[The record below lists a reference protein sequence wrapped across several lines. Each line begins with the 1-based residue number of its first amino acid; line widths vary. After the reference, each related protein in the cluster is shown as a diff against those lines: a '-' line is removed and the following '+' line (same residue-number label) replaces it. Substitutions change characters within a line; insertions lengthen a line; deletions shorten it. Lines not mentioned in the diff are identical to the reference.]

1 MFTGIVKSVG
11 SVKTLEE
18 DHLLISTDDDNFY
31 NLETG
36 TSISIDGCCLT
47 LREYIDKDLLF
58 QISDETI
65 SRTSLN
71 KDHCGFVNMELPLTV
86 NSLLSGHI
94 VQGHVD
100 GVIELDEVTKLDNE
114 LWNFYFKYA
123 DEKYIVDKGSITIN
137 GISLTVVEP
146 DKDKFSVA
154 VIEETYKRTNLKNL
168 KINSSVNVEYDI
180 VIKYLEKLNYDKWHK
195 RNN

>member
-71 KDHCGFVNMELPLTV
+71 KDHCAYVNMELPLTV
-86 NSLLSGHI
+86 NTLLSGHI

-114 LWNFYFKYA
+114 LWNFHFKYA

-146 DKDKFSVA
+146 TKDKFSVA
-154 VIEETYKRTNLKNL
+154 VIEETYKRTNLKHL
-168 KINSSVNVEYDI
+168 KINNSVNVEYDI
-180 VIKYLEKLNYDKWHK
+180 VIKYLEKLNYDK
-195 RNN
+195 

>member
-31 NLETG
+31 NLQTG

-114 LWNFYFKYA
+114 LWNFHFKYA

-180 VIKYLEKLNYDKWHK
+180 VIKYLEKLNYDK
-195 RNN
+195 

>member
-47 LREYIDKDLLF
+47 LREYINKDLLF

-114 LWNFYFKYA
+114 LWNFHFKYA

-146 DKDKFSVA
+146 DNDKFSVA
-154 VIEETYKRTNLKNL
+154 VIEETYKRTNLKHL

-180 VIKYLEKLNYDKWHK
+180 VIKYLEKLNYDK
-195 RNN
+195 

>member
-47 LREYIDKDLLF
+47 LREYINKDLLF

-71 KDHCGFVNMELPLTV
+71 KDHCGYVNMELPLTV
-86 NSLLSGHI
+86 NTLLSGHI

-114 LWNFYFKYA
+114 LWNFHFKYA

-146 DKDKFSVA
+146 TKDKFSVA
-154 VIEETYKRTNLKNL
+154 VIEETYKRTNLKHL
-168 KINSSVNVEYDI
+168 KINNSVNVEYDI
-180 VIKYLEKLNYDKWHK
+180 VIKYLEKLNYDK
-195 RNN
+195 

>member
-18 DHLLISTDDDNFY
+18 DHLLISTDDDHFY

-47 LREYIDKDLLF
+47 LREYINKDLLF

-100 GVIELDEVTKLDNE
+100 GCLLYTSPSPRDQR
-114 LWNFYFKYA
+114 
-123 DEKYIVDKGSITIN
+123 GSRM
-137 GISLTVVEP
+137 P
-146 DKDKFSVA
+146 
-154 VIEETYKRTNLKNL
+154 
-168 KINSSVNVEYDI
+168 SSA
-180 VIKYLEKLNYDKWHK
+180 
-195 RNN
+195 

>member
-47 LREYIDKDLLF
+47 LREYINKDLLF

-114 LWNFYFKYA
+114 LWNFHFKYA

-154 VIEETYKRTNLKNL
+154 VIEETYKRTNLKHL

-180 VIKYLEKLNYDKWHK
+180 LIKYLEKLNYDK
-195 RNN
+195 

>member
-47 LREYIDKDLLF
+47 LREYINKDLLF

-94 VQGHVD
+94 VQGHID

-154 VIEETYKRTNLKNL
+154 VIEETYKRTNLKHL

-180 VIKYLEKLNYDKWHK
+180 VIKYLEKLNYD
-195 RNN
+195 N

>member
-31 NLETG
+31 NLEQG

-47 LREYIDKDLLF
+47 LREYIDNNLLF

-71 KDHCGFVNMELPLTV
+71 KDHCGYVNMELPLTV
-86 NSLLSGHI
+86 NTLLSGHI

-180 VIKYLEKLNYDKWHK
+180 VIKYLEKLNYDK
-195 RNN
+195 

>member
-47 LREYIDKDLLF
+47 LREYVDKDLLF

-114 LWNFYFKYA
+114 LWNFHFKYA

-180 VIKYLEKLNYDKWHK
+180 VIKYLEKLNYDK
-195 RNN
+195 

>member
-47 LREYIDKDLLF
+47 LREYINKDLLF

-114 LWNFYFKYA
+114 LWNFHFKYA

-154 VIEETYKRTNLKNL
+154 VIEETYKRTNLKHL
-168 KINSSVNVEYDI
+168 KINSTVNVEYDI
-180 VIKYLEKLNYDKWHK
+180 VIKYLEKLNYDK
-195 RNN
+195 

>member
-47 LREYIDKDLLF
+47 LREYINKDLLF

-100 GVIELDEVTKLDNE
+100 GVIQLDEVTKLDNE
-114 LWNFYFKYA
+114 LWNFHFKYA

-154 VIEETYKRTNLKNL
+154 VIEETYKRTNLKHL
-168 KINSSVNVEYDI
+168 KINNSVNVEYDI
-180 VIKYLEKLNYDKWHK
+180 VIKYLEKLNYDK
-195 RNN
+195 

>member
-18 DHLLISTDDDNFY
+18 DHLLISTDDENFY

-36 TSISIDGCCLT
+36 TSIAIDGCCLT

-71 KDHCGFVNMELPLTV
+71 KDHCGFVNMEFPLTV

-100 GVIELDEVTKLDNE
+100 GVIKLDEVTKLDNE
-114 LWNFYFKYA
+114 LWNFRFKYA
-123 DEKYIVDKGSITIN
+123 VEKYIVDKGSITIN

-154 VIEETYKRTNLKNL
+154 VIEETYKRTNLKHL

-180 VIKYLEKLNYDKWHK
+180 VIKYLEKLNYDK
-195 RNN
+195 

>member
-11 SVKTLEE
+11 SVITLEE

-31 NLETG
+31 NLEPG

-47 LREYIDKDLLF
+47 LREYINKDLLF

-137 GISLTVVEP
+137 GISLTVVKP
-146 DKDKFSVA
+146 VKDKFSVA
-154 VIEETYKRTNLKNL
+154 VIEETYKRTNLKHL
-168 KINSSVNVEYDI
+168 KINNSVNVEYDI
-180 VIKYLEKLNYDKWHK
+180 VIKYLEKLNYDK
-195 RNN
+195 

>member
-1 MFTGIVKSVG
+1 MFTGIVKSVV

-47 LREYIDKDLLF
+47 LREYINKDLLF

-114 LWNFYFKYA
+114 LWNFHFKYA

-154 VIEETYKRTNLKNL
+154 VIEETYKRTNLKHL

-180 VIKYLEKLNYDKWHK
+180 VIKYLEKLNYDK
-195 RNN
+195 

>member
-47 LREYIDKDLLF
+47 LREYINKNLLF

-114 LWNFYFKYA
+114 LWNFHFKYA

-180 VIKYLEKLNYDKWHK
+180 VIKYLEKLNYDK
-195 RNN
+195 

>member
-18 DHLLISTDDDNFY
+18 DHLLISTYDDNFY
-31 NLETG
+31 NLEMG
-36 TSISIDGCCLT
+36 TSIAIDGCCLT

-100 GVIELDEVTKLDNE
+100 GVIELDEVNKLDSE
-114 LWNFYFKYA
+114 LWNFHFKYA

-146 DKDKFSVA
+146 TKDNFSVA
-154 VIEETYKRTNLKNL
+154 VIEETYKRTNLKHL

-180 VIKYLEKLNYDKWHK
+180 VIKYLEKLNYDK
-195 RNN
+195 

>member
-47 LREYIDKDLLF
+47 LREYINKDLLF

-114 LWNFYFKYA
+114 LWNFHFKYA

-146 DKDKFSVA
+146 TKDKFSVA
-154 VIEETYKRTNLKNL
+154 VIEETYKRTNLKHL
-168 KINSSVNVEYDI
+168 KMNSSVNVEYDI
-180 VIKYLEKLNYDKWHK
+180 VIKYLEKLNYDK
-195 RNN
+195 

>member
-100 GVIELDEVTKLDNE
+100 GVIELDEVTKLDSE

-180 VIKYLEKLNYDKWHK
+180 VIKYLEKLNYDK
-195 RNN
+195 

>member
-100 GVIELDEVTKLDNE
+100 GVIEVDEATKLDNE
-114 LWNFYFKYA
+114 LWNFHFKDA

-154 VIEETYKRTNLKNL
+154 VIEETYKRTNLKHL

-180 VIKYLEKLNYDKWHK
+180 VIKYLEKLNYDK
-195 RNN
+195 

>member
-100 GVIELDEVTKLDNE
+100 GVIELDEVTKLDSE

-154 VIEETYKRTNLKNL
+154 VIEETYKRTNLKHL

-180 VIKYLEKLNYDKWHK
+180 VIKYLEKLNYDK
-195 RNN
+195 

>member
-47 LREYIDKDLLF
+47 LREYINKDLLF

-114 LWNFYFKYA
+114 LWNFHFKYA

-180 VIKYLEKLNYDKWHK
+180 VIKYLEKLNYDK
-195 RNN
+195 

>member
-47 LREYIDKDLLF
+47 LREYINKDLLF

-100 GVIELDEVTKLDNE
+100 GVIELDEVNKLDNE
-114 LWNFYFKYA
+114 LWNFHFKYA

-137 GISLTVVEP
+137 GVSLTVVEP
-146 DKDKFSVA
+146 NKDKFSVA
-154 VIEETYKRTNLKNL
+154 VIEETYKRTNLKHL

-180 VIKYLEKLNYDKWHK
+180 VIKYLKKLNYDK
-195 RNN
+195 

>member
-47 LREYIDKDLLF
+47 LREYINKDLLF

-114 LWNFYFKYA
+114 LWNFHFKYA

-146 DKDKFSVA
+146 EKDKFSVA
-154 VIEETYKRTNLKNL
+154 VIEETYKRTNLKHL

-180 VIKYLEKLNYDKWHK
+180 VIKYLEKLNYDK
-195 RNN
+195 

>member
-47 LREYIDKDLLF
+47 LREYINKDLLF

-100 GVIELDEVTKLDNE
+100 GVIQLDEVTKLDNE
-114 LWNFYFKYA
+114 LWNFHFKYA

-154 VIEETYKRTNLKNL
+154 VIEETYKRTNLKHL
-168 KINSSVNVEYDI
+168 KMNSSVNVEYDI
-180 VIKYLEKLNYDKWHK
+180 VIKYLEKLNYDK
-195 RNN
+195 

>member
-11 SVKTLEE
+11 SVKTLEK

-47 LREYIDKDLLF
+47 LREYINKDLLF

-114 LWNFYFKYA
+114 LWNFYFKHA

-146 DKDKFSVA
+146 TKDKFSVA
-154 VIEETYKRTNLKNL
+154 VIEETYKRTNLKHL
-168 KINSSVNVEYDI
+168 KINNSVNVEYDI
-180 VIKYLEKLNYDKWHK
+180 VIKYLEKLNYDK
-195 RNN
+195 

>member
-47 LREYIDKDLLF
+47 LREYINKDLLF

-114 LWNFYFKYA
+114 LWNFHFKYA

-154 VIEETYKRTNLKNL
+154 VIEETYKILGV
-168 KINSSVNVEYDI
+168 KIKWSGKG
-180 VIKYLEKLNYDKWHK
+180 IKEKAIDTKTK
-195 RNN
+195 KIIPFIITQ

>member
-71 KDHCGFVNMELPLTV
+71 KDHCGYVNMELPLTV
-86 NSLLSGHI
+86 NTLLSGHI

-154 VIEETYKRTNLKNL
+154 VIEETYKRTNLKHL
-168 KINSSVNVEYDI
+168 KMNSSVNVEYDI
-180 VIKYLEKLNYDKWHK
+180 VIKYLEKLNYDK
-195 RNN
+195 

>member
-100 GVIELDEVTKLDNE
+100 GVIKLDDVTKLDNE
-114 LWNFYFKYA
+114 LWNFRFKYA
-123 DEKYIVDKGSITIN
+123 VEKYIVDKGSITIN

-154 VIEETYKRTNLKNL
+154 VIEETYKRTNLKHL
-168 KINSSVNVEYDI
+168 KINSTVNVEYDI
-180 VIKYLEKLNYDKWHK
+180 VIKYIEKLNYDK
-195 RNN
+195 

>member
-18 DHLLISTDDDNFY
+18 DHLLISTDDENFY

-100 GVIELDEVTKLDNE
+100 GVIKLDEVTKLDNE
-114 LWNFYFKYA
+114 LWNFRFKYA
-123 DEKYIVDKGSITIN
+123 VEKYIVDKGSITIN

-146 DKDKFSVA
+146 TKDKFSVA
-154 VIEETYKRTNLKNL
+154 VIEETYKRTNLKHL
-168 KINSSVNVEYDI
+168 KINSTVNVEYDI
-180 VIKYLEKLNYDKWHK
+180 VIKYLEKLNYDK
-195 RNN
+195 

>member
-47 LREYIDKDLLF
+47 LREYIDRDLLF

-71 KDHCGFVNMELPLTV
+71 KEHCGFVNMELPLTV

-100 GVIELDEVTKLDNE
+100 GVIELDEVTKLDSE

-146 DKDKFSVA
+146 TKDKFSVA
-154 VIEETYKRTNLKNL
+154 VIEETYKRTNLKHL
-168 KINSSVNVEYDI
+168 KINNSVNVEYDI
-180 VIKYLEKLNYDKWHK
+180 VIKYLEKLNYDK
-195 RNN
+195 

>member
-11 SVKTLEE
+11 SIKTLEK

-36 TSISIDGCCLT
+36 TSIAIDGCCLT

-114 LWNFYFKYA
+114 LWNFRFKYA
-123 DEKYIVDKGSITIN
+123 AEKYIVDKGSITIN

-146 DKDKFSVA
+146 TKDKFSVA
-154 VIEETYKRTNLKNL
+154 VIEETYKRTNLKHL
-168 KINSSVNVEYDI
+168 KINSTVNVEYDI
-180 VIKYLEKLNYDKWHK
+180 VIKYLEKLNYDK
-195 RNN
+195 

>member
-47 LREYIDKDLLF
+47 LREYINKDLLF

-114 LWNFYFKYA
+114 LWNFHFKYA

-154 VIEETYKRTNLKNL
+154 VIEETYKRTNLKHL
-168 KINSSVNVEYDI
+168 KINSSVNVEYDS
-180 VIKYLEKLNYDKWHK
+180 VIKYLEKLNYDK
-195 RNN
+195 

>member
-71 KDHCGFVNMELPLTV
+71 KDHCGYVNMELPLTV
-86 NSLLSGHI
+86 NTLLSGHI

-114 LWNFYFKYA
+114 LWNFHFKYA

-154 VIEETYKRTNLKNL
+154 VIEETYKRTNLKHL

-180 VIKYLEKLNYDKWHK
+180 VIKYLEKLNYDK
-195 RNN
+195 

>member
-100 GVIELDEVTKLDNE
+100 GVIELDEITKLDNE
-114 LWNFYFKYA
+114 LWNFHFKYA

-154 VIEETYKRTNLKNL
+154 VIEETYKRTNLKHL
-168 KINSSVNVEYDI
+168 KMNSSVNVEYDI
-180 VIKYLEKLNYDKWHK
+180 VIKYLEKLNYDK
-195 RNN
+195 

>member
-47 LREYIDKDLLF
+47 LREYINKDLLF

-114 LWNFYFKYA
+114 LWNFRFKYA
-123 DEKYIVDKGSITIN
+123 AEKYIVDKGSITIN

-146 DKDKFSVA
+146 TKDKFNVA

-180 VIKYLEKLNYDKWHK
+180 VIKYLEKLNYDK
-195 RNN
+195 

>member
-18 DHLLISTDDDNFY
+18 DHLLITTDDDNFY

-47 LREYIDKDLLF
+47 LREYINKDLLF

-114 LWNFYFKYA
+114 LWNFHFKYA

-146 DKDKFSVA
+146 TKDKFSVA
-154 VIEETYKRTNLKNL
+154 VIEETYKRTNLKHL
-168 KINSSVNVEYDI
+168 KINNSVNVEYDI
-180 VIKYLEKLNYDKWHK
+180 VIKYLEKLNYDK
-195 RNN
+195 

>member
-114 LWNFYFKYA
+114 LWNFHFKYA

-154 VIEETYKRTNLKNL
+154 VIEETYNRTNLKNL

-180 VIKYLEKLNYDKWHK
+180 VIKYLEKLNYDK
-195 RNN
+195 

>member
-47 LREYIDKDLLF
+47 LREYINKDLLF

-100 GVIELDEVTKLDNE
+100 GVIELDDVTKLDNE
-114 LWNFYFKYA
+114 LWNFHFKYA

-146 DKDKFSVA
+146 TKDKFSVA
-154 VIEETYKRTNLKNL
+154 VIEETYKRTNLKHL
-168 KINSSVNVEYDI
+168 KINNSVNVEYDI
-180 VIKYLEKLNYDKWHK
+180 VIKYLEKLNYDK
-195 RNN
+195 